1 MTDSTERPPVYF
13 SSLELEN
20 VRCFGQRQSLSLTDD
35 EGNPVRWTLILGD
48 NGVGKTTLL
57 QCLAWMRPLQKINN
71 KGKTT
76 AFVPALNNEEN
87 RILDAL
93 MRVGPDVNATIKATL
108 SIGRSL
114 GPGRRDTT
122 KAKVTTEFAMQGSDG
137 ELKETRLKGTVPKK
151 FRNVLPSALTIFG
164 YGATRRSGTL
174 KLERGGLTDPLAS
187 RFDTEIELYDAEDVL
202 LKLDHRARIS
212 AATKDKNQLSRIKE
226 ILATV
231 LPGIDSAKD
240 ISIAG
245 PVVFDDPTEGNGVQF
260 ATRTG
265 TVPLSALSLG
275 YQTTL
280 TWITDLALRLYERF
294 PKSSNPL
301 SEPGIV
307 LIDNIELHLHP
318 RWQRHM
324 MEDLSRCFPKLQFV
338 ATAHS
343 PLVVQAAEGGNLAV
357 LQEVEGQASIMMHA
371 EPVTEWRTDQILASD
386 LFGIPSRSR
395 WIQELVEERDILWNK
410 ENRDS
415 AEVRRLRWLTDKVD
429 RLRTAEDPE
438 DQAAMDLIRKVAA
451 ELSEDGSNQS

>member
-1 MTDSTERPPVYF
+1 MTDSTEQLPVYF
-13 SSLELEN
+13 SSIELEN
-20 VRCFGQRQSLSLTDD
+20 VRCFGQRQSLSFTDD

-57 QCLAWMRPLQKINN
+57 QCLAWMRPLQKIND

-93 MRVGPDVNATIKATL
+93 MRVGPDVNATIRATL
-108 SIGRSL
+108 SVGRSL
-114 GPGRRDTT
+114 EPGRGDTT

-137 ELKETRLKGTVPKK
+137 ELKETRLKGTVPKR
-151 FRNVLPSALTIFG
+151 FRDVLPSALTIFS

-187 RFDTEIELYDAEDVL
+187 RFDTDIELYDAEDVL

-212 AATKDKNQLSRIKE
+212 AASKDKNRIDRIKD

-231 LPGIDSAKD
+231 LPGINSTED
-240 ISIAG
+240 ICVAG
-245 PVVFDDPTEGNGVQF
+245 PVVFDDPTEGNGVRFRTQ
-260 ATRTG
+260 TG

-280 TWITDLALRLYERF
+280 TWVTDLALRLYERF
-294 PKSSNPL
+294 PTSSNPL

-318 RWQRHM
+318 LWQRHM
-324 MEDLSRCFPKLQFV
+324 MEDLSRCFPKMQFV

-357 LQEVEGQASIMMHA
+357 LHEVDGQATIKMHS
-371 EPVTEWRTDQILASD
+371 ERVSEWRPDQILASD
-386 LFGIPSRSR
+386 LFGVPSRSR
-395 WIQELVEERDILWNK
+395 RIRMLVEERNVLSEK
-410 ENRDS
+410 AHRTPEE
-415 AEVRRLRWLTDKVD
+415 EVRLRWLKEKVD
-429 RLRTAEDPE
+429 RLRTAEDSE
-438 DQAAMDLIRKVAA
+438 DQAAMDLIRRVAA
-451 ELSEDGSNQS
+451 KLTDGESSQS